1 MIPPEMGYGEEGAGG
16 VIPGGATLNF
26 DIEVV
31 AISEDEPAGPNLFEM
46 LDKNADGKLSL
57 EEIEAFFEAQGAPM
71 PEGLMEDED
80 KDKDGFVSWEEFGG
94 PKGKA
99 PPGPAGEL

>member
-1 MIPPEMGYGEEGAGG
+1 MGYGEEGAGG

-31 AISEDEPAGPNLFEM
+31 EISDQEPEAPNLFDM
-46 LDKNADGKLSL
+46 LDSDGDGKLSK
-57 EEIEAFFEAQGAPM
+57 EEIEAFFASQGAPM

-80 KDKDGFVSWEEFGG
+80 KDKDGFVSWDEFSG
-94 PKGKA
+94 PKGSAA
-99 PPGPAGEL
+99 PDAKDEL